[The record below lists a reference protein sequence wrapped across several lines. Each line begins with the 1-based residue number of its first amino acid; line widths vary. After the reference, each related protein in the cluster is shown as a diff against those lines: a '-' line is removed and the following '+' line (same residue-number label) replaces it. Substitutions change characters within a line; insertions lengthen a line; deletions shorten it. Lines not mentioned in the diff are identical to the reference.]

1 LGKQEN
7 PILENIWLDQNGWAE
22 LRTTFHRETIVEPIH
37 GSTKASNPF
46 PTHRKNALGFDQL
59 SAAG

>member
-1 LGKQEN
+1 M
-7 PILENIWLDQNGWAE
+7 LENIGLDQNRWAE

-46 PTHRKNALGFDQL
+46 PAHRKNGSGFDQL
-59 SAAG
+59 SSAG